1 MPVMERTKI
10 ASPTEAL
17 KLPKDNVSAARKTT
31 AINAVREMQEIS
43 AFRGN
48 DKMTLEEINTVIA
61 DVRRNGKK

>member
-17 KLPKDNVSAARKTT
+17 KLPKDNVSDIRTT
-31 AINAVREMQEIS
+31 KAINAVREMQETS

-48 DKMTLEEINTVIA
+48 DKMTFEEINTIIA